1 MSEEIE
7 ATEVRQVEEPVTSVE
22 FDKADDVFAV
32 IKISATTTSD
42 GNKINN
48 FIFGSM
54 TFYDHAVANT
64 WAVRE
69 GFKTPFVYFY
79 NKVTHNLPI
88 GLIPRVSSL
97 LRKRF
102 GTKICLTKA
111 IRDIYT
117 PPKGLMSRDDVL
129 AYAATLKL
137 HNLREGFEIKPYE
150 HQLKLVERALNGR
163 RISLLACTSAG
174 KSLSMCIISRYLLE
188 RERKKILVIVPS
200 TNLVEQLFSD
210 FHDDYGWEDARK
222 YCTLIYADSDD
233 KLTKA
238 QKERLAA
245 AQIGEEVMLKPI
257 TISTWQS
264 LQNKPA
270 KFFETFT
277 AVIVDEAHSTRGIKL
292 RDILMKCTNAVDF
305 KIGVSGTLPDDG
317 IDAGYIESQLGRKE
331 EIVRLKEL
339 VEKGILT
346 PVTVNAIFIPYP
358 QALRRSIGYS
368 SFDDERAFCS
378 STSSRRDVMKLLIDS
393 NKITTEQN
401 TVILFKAIENLELMH
416 DFLVKNF
423 PQFTYHIIKG
433 DVSVD
438 EREEIRKS
446 IEYSTGHMIL
456 ATYGCMKQGVNI
468 KLLHNLVMA
477 DPAKSVYMVMQSIG
491 RIVRPHKDKKMAYVY
506 DLVDDASYF
515 TTPRRGGPPRLKYNY
530 MMQHYETRKT
540 YYAKDDI
547 PINEIRLDGI
557 YEATIDEEMIA
568 ERKKKAAEKARK
580 KNEKKVNKTGS
591 VFKSRFFG

>member
-1 MSEEIE
+1 MAEVVE
-7 ATEVRQVEEPVTSVE
+7 AQPVETPSTSVV
-22 FDKADDVFAV
+22 FDKADDVFSV
-32 IKISATTTSD
+32 VHISAREATD
-42 GNKINN
+42 GNKVNN

-54 TFYDHAVANT
+54 TFYDKAVANT
-64 WAVRE
+64 WAVCE

-79 NKVTHNLPI
+79 NKATHLLPI

-97 LRKRF
+97 LKKRF
-102 GTKICLTKA
+102 GTRIGLTKA

-117 PPKGLMSRDDVL
+117 PPRGAVNRDDVV
-129 AYAATLKL
+129 AYSATLNL
-137 HNLREGFEIKPYE
+137 HNLKEGFPIKPYE

-163 RISLLACTSAG
+163 RISLLACTSSG
-174 KSLSMCIISRYLLE
+174 KSLSMCIIARYLLE
-188 RERKKILVIVPS
+188 RERKRILIVVPS

-222 YCTLIYADSDD
+222 YCTLIYGDSDD

-238 QKERLAA
+238 QKERLEAA
-245 AQIGEEVMLKPI
+245 NLGEEVMLKPI

-264 LQNKPA
+264 LQNKPS
-270 KFFETFT
+270 KFFESFT
-277 AVIVDEAHSTRGIKL
+277 AVIVDEAHSTRGVKL
-292 RDILMKCTNAVDF
+292 RNILMKCVNAVDF

-339 VEKGILT
+339 IEKGILT
-346 PVTVNAIFIPYP
+346 PVTINTIFIPYP
-358 QALRRSIGYS
+358 HALRRTIGYS
-368 SFDDERAFCS
+368 SFDDERAFCA

-393 NKITTEQN
+393 GKITTEQN

-416 DFLVKNF
+416 EFLEKNF
-423 PQFTYHIIKG
+423 SQFTCHVIKG
-433 DVSVD
+433 DVAVD
-438 EREEIRKS
+438 DRETIRKS
-446 IEYSTGHMIL
+446 IEYSTGHIIL
-456 ATYGCMKQGVNI
+456 ATYGCMRQGVNI

-540 YYAKDDI
+540 YYAKEDI
-547 PINEIRLDGI
+547 PVNEIRLDGI
-557 YEATIDEEMIA
+557 YEATVDEEMIA

-580 KNEKKVNKTGS
+580 KNESKVNKTGGT
-591 VFKSRFFG
+591 FKKKFFL

>member
-1 MSEEIE
+1 MSEEVE
-7 ATEVRQVEEPVTSVE
+7 VTEVKNPEPSTSVV
-22 FDKADDVFAV
+22 FDKADDVFSV
-32 IKISATTTSD
+32 IKISATDSTA
-42 GNKINN
+42 GNKLNN

-54 TFYDHAVANT
+54 TFYDKAVANT

-79 NKVTHNLPI
+79 NKATHLLPI
-88 GLIPRVSSL
+88 GLIPRVSAL
-97 LRKRF
+97 LKNRF
-102 GTKICLTKA
+102 GTKIGLTKA

-117 PPKGLMSRDDVL
+117 PPRGALTSDDVA

-137 HNLREGFEIKPYE
+137 HNLKEGFEIKPYE
-150 HQLKLVERALNGR
+150 HQVKLVERALNGR

-174 KSLSMCIISRYLLE
+174 KSLSMCIMARYLLE
-188 RERKKILVIVPS
+188 RERKKILIVVPS

-245 AQIGEEVMLKPI
+245 ANIGEEVMLKPI

-270 KFFETFT
+270 KFFEAFT

-292 RDILMKCTNAVDF
+292 RDILMKCVNAVDF
-305 KIGVSGTLPDDG
+305 KVGVSGTLPDDG

-346 PVTVNAIFIPYP
+346 PVTVNTIFIPYP
-358 QALRRSIGYS
+358 HALRRSIGYS
-368 SFDDERAFCS
+368 TFDDERAFCS
-378 STSSRRDVMKLLIDS
+378 STSSRRDVLKLLIDS
-393 NKITTEQN
+393 GKITTEQN

-416 DFLVKNF
+416 EFIEKNF
-423 PQFTYHIIKG
+423 PQFTCHIIKG
-433 DVSVD
+433 DVTVD
-438 EREEIRKS
+438 ERETIRKS

-515 TTPRRGGPPRLKYNY
+515 TNPRRGGPPRLKYNY

-547 PINEIRLDGI
+547 PVNEIRLDGI
-557 YEATIDEEMIA
+557 YEATVDEAMIA
-568 ERKKKAAEKARK
+568 ERKRKAAEKARK
-580 KNEKKVNKTGS
+580 KNESKVNKTGS
-591 VFKSRFFG
+591 PFKKKFFL